1 MAFRRAQGTILPL
14 PGRVVSTTANFE
26 KVDNVCWCL
35 LAASVLILFDCNAV
49 QALETACI
57 RAQLLHTVA
66 QTEAT
71 VAVSGQLQYWTL
83 HANAAEG
90 TLPTSL
96 SRGRGRTHVLQAPC
110 QWCHQERGRCAS
122 AQSRMDRVVIH
133 GSLSTFVHG
142 FCET

>member
-96 SRGRGRTHVLQAPC
+96 IRSVEGVRVRKVGWTGLSFM
-110 QWCHQERGRCAS
+110 GRCPPS
-122 AQSRMDRVVIH
+122 NIVKH
-133 GSLSTFVHG
+133 
-142 FCET
+142 